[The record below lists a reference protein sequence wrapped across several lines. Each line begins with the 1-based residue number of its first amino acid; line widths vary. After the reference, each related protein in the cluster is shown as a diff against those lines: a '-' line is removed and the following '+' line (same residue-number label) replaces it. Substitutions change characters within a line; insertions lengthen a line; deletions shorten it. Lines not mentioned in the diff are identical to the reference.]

1 STTAPPRR
9 PPTTAPPSRPV
20 RPSFPPEPPEPTGPP
35 SLPIITL
42 GPNPG
47 RENRTNDHDLLGY
60 DY

>member
-1 STTAPPRR
+1 M
-9 PPTTAPPSRPV
+9 
-20 RPSFPPEPPEPTGPP
+20 RPSFPTEPPEPTGPP

-47 RENRTNDHDLLGY
+47 REARTSEHDLLGY